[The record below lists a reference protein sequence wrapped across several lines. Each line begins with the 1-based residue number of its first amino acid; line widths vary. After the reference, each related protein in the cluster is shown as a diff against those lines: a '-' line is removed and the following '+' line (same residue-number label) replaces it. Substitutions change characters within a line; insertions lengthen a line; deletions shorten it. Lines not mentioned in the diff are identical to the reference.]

1 MNEYQT
7 FEMEEKDANLGKVEI
22 SPEVIEVISSI
33 AATEV
38 EGVSAMRGNFAT
50 GVVERFGKKSLGKGV
65 KVELSEEGIN
75 IDVFVTMNFGVSIP
89 DTAEKIQENIRLTL
103 HTMTALEPNRI
114 DVHVVGVQFEGK
126 VDPGV
131 EEDQEF

>member
-7 FEMEEKDANLGKVEI
+7 FEMEEKDSDLGKVEI

-38 EGVSAMRGNFAT
+38 EGVSSMRGNFAS

-65 KVELSEEGIN
+65 KVELTEDGIN

-89 DTAEKIQENIRLTL
+89 DTAEKIQENIRHTL
-103 HTMTALEPNRI
+103 NTMTALEPNRV

-126 VDPGV
+126 PDPL
-131 EEDQEF
+131 EEIEEY

>member
-1 MNEYQT
+1 MSEFQS

-38 EGVSAMRGNFAT
+38 EGVSAMRGNFAS
-50 GVVERFGKKSLGKGV
+50 GVVERLGKKTLGKGV
-65 KVELSEEGIN
+65 KVELSEDGIN
-75 IDVFVTMNFGVSIP
+75 IDVYVTMSFGVSIP
-89 DTAEKIQENIRLTL
+89 DTAEKIQVNIRQTL

-126 VDPGV
+126 LDQI
-131 EEDQEF
+131 EEADEF